1 MSERQRAQP
10 KRAAGHEDCDSS
22 ARKIQNDRCPDQD
35 QRQDPDD
42 PPFSSLAKIVLSAG
56 KNYDRGEPEKS
67 PGLIPIWKWTEIL
80 VVVPECERGVCEV
93 KCDAGCDCN
102 SGRIHFPCPLFLR
115 TDVRLPD
122 YQRMEPGP

>member
-1 MSERQRAQP
+1 MKSLECLPAKKQHRREWQKKKRKRDSKREPPGRSLFERQRAKP
-10 KRAAGHEDCDSS
+10 KCAARHEDRDSS

-35 QRQDPDD
+35 QRKDPDD

-80 VVVPECERGVCEV
+80 VVVPECERT
-93 KCDAGCDCN
+93 A
-102 SGRIHFPCPLFLR
+102 
-115 TDVRLPD
+115 
-122 YQRMEPGP
+122 